1 MADLESYAAWFI
13 GLADEAEI
21 DAFVVTRSHD
31 GQLVVRY
38 TDLQVAQRILKR
50 VLLEWERPD
59 GSTLQ

>member
-13 GLADEAEI
+13 GLADEADI

-38 TDLQVAQRILKR
+38 TDLQVAQRILRR
-50 VLLEWERPD
+50 VLLEWERPE
-59 GSTLQ
+59 GETLQ